1 MENIIL
7 YLLYKTNT
15 MNTATLQGQTILAV
29 EAKTLVNGKNNV
41 SRFTNQEFV
50 LGSIIYERN
59 DGVFFENIS
68 FENSEWRPFFRF
80 ETNSFELSNM
90 TKKNSCT
97 IIVNQYEPK

>member
-29 EAKTLVNGKNNV
+29 EAITLVNSKHNV
-41 SRFTNQEFV
+41 SRFTNQEFL
-50 LGSIIYERN
+50 LGSIIFERY
-59 DGVFFENIS
+59 DGVFFENIV
-68 FENSEWRPFFRF
+68 FENCEWRPFFRF
-80 ETNSFELSNM
+80 KTNSFEFNNM
-90 TKKNSCT
+90 TKKNACT